1 VYLQH
6 VEDNLRIKFFSKV
19 KVAGNVN
26 GYRFQKLFT
35 YYDTQETGVVR
46 AISLNSNIYE
56 ATCTCHLLKLAKCL
70 RPVQPGLRR
79 RRRLGSTALQ
89 QPPP

>member
-1 VYLQH
+1 MGRLLTAETGGRRCVSSRVYLQH

-35 YYDTQETGVVR
+35 YYDTAETGVVR
-46 AISLNSNIYE
+46 PVLSYA
-56 ATCTCHLLKLAKCL
+56 CVPMRL
-70 RPVQPGLRR
+70 RHML
-79 RRRLGSTALQ
+79 T
-89 QPPP
+89 